1 MALQIVSD
9 LHLESPK
16 AYDVFEIVPKA
27 PYLALLGDI
36 GTFSD
41 SHKNDFLSFLR
52 RQLQNFRIVFF
63 VAGNHESY
71 GTTWPKAQAILYELE
86 QESSNNDSLG
96 EFVFMNRRVYKIPD
110 SGVTLLGCS
119 LFSFVPSESAMAVEM
134 RMNDFYSTHDWD
146 VAQHNA
152 AHAQDLEWLNDQVA
166 SETTANNTIMILT
179 HWSPTTDSRSLDP
192 KHLGKDNAI
201 GCAFSTDL
209 SGQKCF
215 ESEKVRVWA
224 FGHTHYNCNFEIER
238 GERAPLKV
246 ITNQR
251 GYYFS
256 QAAGFDEEKV
266 VDFT

>member
-16 AYDVFEIVPKA
+16 AYDIFEIAPKA

-36 GTFSD
+36 GTLSD

-63 VAGNHESY
+63 IAGNHEAY
-71 GTTWPKAQAILYELE
+71 GTTWLKAQAVLHELE
-86 QESSNNDSLG
+86 QESSNSDSLG
-96 EFVFMNRRVYKIPD
+96 KFVFLNRRAYKLPD
-110 SGVTLLGCS
+110 S
-119 LFSFVPSESAMAVEM
+119 
-134 RMNDFYSTHDWD
+134 D
-146 VAQHNA
+146 
-152 AHAQDLEWLNDQVA
+152 LNDQVA
-166 SETTANNTIMILT
+166 SDTTANGNIMILT
-179 HWSPTTDSRSLDP
+179 HWSPTTDLRSLDP
-192 KHLGKDNAI
+192 KHLGKDNPI

-209 SGQKCF
+209 SGQMCF

-246 ITNQR
+246 VTNQR
-251 GYYFS
+251 GYYFA
-256 QAAGFDEEKV
+256 QAAGFDDEKV
-266 VDFT
+266 VDLT

>member
-96 EFVFMNRRVYKIPD
+96 EFVFMNRRVYEIPD

-179 HWSPTTDSRSLDP
+179 HWSPTTDPRSLDP
-192 KHLGKDNAI
+192 KHLGKDNPI

-266 VDFT
+266 VDFV